1 MLQPL
6 DIAVNRSF
14 KAALRRLW
22 EQWMTDGQ
30 HSFTTTGRMR
40 HATFKDVSTWIVEA
54 WESITVATIQAG
66 FKKACL
72 ISQDTD
78 DSDNGEDANNADD
91 DDDDPDDAT
100 DDAEM
105 VTELPDA
112 VAQLF
117 ASDTE
122 DEDFDGFQ
130 SENDDEDN

>member
-14 KAALRRLW
+14 KAVPRRLW
-22 EQWMTDGQ
+22 KQWMTDGQ

-54 WESITVATIQAG
+54 WESITVDTIQAG

-78 DSDNGEDANNADD
+78 DSDNSEDADNADNED
-91 DDDDPDDAT
+91 DRDDAT
-100 DDAEM
+100 GHAEM

-117 ASDTE
+117 ASDFSALWHQEGHPACKHTE
-122 DEDFDGFQ
+122 C
-130 SENDDEDN
+130 